1 MRGIMRSLS
10 LSPSVTAEKFLTNEW
25 KALDGRLPDKII
37 DEFIKEITCPF
48 MGEAFAQAFY
58 EYDAYKA
65 AQFIAKMV
73 AALRFDAKDGAY
85 LFLEINKLALLG
97 KTNVDAHGQV
107 QKIYAFEPE

>member
-1 MRGIMRSLS
+1 MRSLS
-10 LSPSVTAEKFLTNEW
+10 LSPSASAEKFLTNEW

-58 EYDAYKA
+58 EYDADKA

-85 LFLEINKLALLG
+85 LFLEVNKLALFG
-97 KTNVDAHGQV
+97 RANVGSDGQFQKTYEFV
-107 QKIYAFEPE
+107 PE